1 MPTPTGSSAWRYS
14 ALSGDKNVDSL
25 ISGTQWTNT
34 PVTYSFAGFGSYWST
49 DSSSGYGA
57 STGNGE
63 PWNDSYALSASD
75 MVAVRQAFA
84 AWSAVAQIRFS
95 EVLESQTRVG
105 DIRLAYS
112 GSVTQQAHA
121 YYPGSSPKSGD
132 VWVNSNGTSATN
144 EWTAGSYYYMTAIHE
159 IGHAIGL
166 KHPFEGASQNS
177 TISSAAWDTRS
188 FTIMSYSA
196 RAGDSQTH
204 FSYEP
209 TTPMLLDILAVQ
221 HLYGANHG
229 WKPGNDVYRFDGA
242 SAYHQTIWDGGGID
256 TIAYNASVGGTID
269 LRDGQ
274 ASVLGTPVNIVSS
287 AGSVLDTVKNIWIAY
302 GTVIENAVGGSGND
316 DITGN
321 AAANILNGGG
331 GADTM
336 LGGAGNDTYVVDNA
350 GDRVY
355 ETTAVGGAINA
366 GGTDTVR
373 SSLSYTLGS
382 FVEKLV
388 LTGSN
393 AINGTGNALANTL
406 TGNAA
411 ANTLNGRGG
420 ADTLLGG
427 AGNDIYV
434 VDNAGDRVYETTAVG
449 GAINAGGTDT
459 VRSSLSYTLGSFVEK
474 LVLTGSNAINGTGN
488 ALANTLTGNA
498 AANILDGRGG
508 ADTLLGGAGN
518 DTYVVDN
525 AGDKVYETTTIGGA
539 VNSGGSDTVRSSV
552 TYTLGNFVEKLT
564 LTGLAAINGSGNALA
579 NALVGNGAANILR
592 GANGN
597 DVLVGGAGADTLY
610 GGAHNDLLRGGAGS
624 DVLFGG
630 AGSDIFRFDTALST
644 STVKNVDWI
653 RDFDPAQDTIQLE
666 NSIFT
671 RFGTGTTGPI
681 SPALFRANTTGLA
694 QDGNDYLIYETD
706 TGKLFYDAN
715 GSAAGGSVQIAL
727 LQANLALS
735 SADYALV

>member
-14 ALSGDKNVDSL
+14 ALSGDENVDSL

-420 ADTLLGG
+420 
-427 AGNDIYV
+427 
-434 VDNAGDRVYETTAVG
+434 
-449 GAINAGGTDT
+449 
-459 VRSSLSYTLGSFVEK
+459 S
-474 LVLTGSNAINGTGN
+474 
-488 ALANTLTGNA
+488 
-498 AANILDGRGG
+498 
-508 ADTLLGGAGN
+508 DTLLGGAGN

-539 VNSGGSDTVRSSV
+539 VNAGGSDTVRSSV

>member
-411 ANTLNGRGG
+411 AN
-420 ADTLLGG
+420 
-427 AGNDIYV
+427 
-434 VDNAGDRVYETTAVG
+434 
-449 GAINAGGTDT
+449 
-459 VRSSLSYTLGSFVEK
+459 
-474 LVLTGSNAINGTGN
+474 
-488 ALANTLTGNA
+488 
-498 AANILDGRGG
+498 ILDGRGG

>member
-221 HLYGANHG
+221 HLYGANHA

-336 LGGAGNDTYVVDNA
+336 
-350 GDRVY
+350 
-355 ETTAVGGAINA
+355 
-366 GGTDTVR
+366 
-373 SSLSYTLGS
+373 
-382 FVEKLV
+382 
-388 LTGSN
+388 
-393 AINGTGNALANTL
+393 
-406 TGNAA
+406 
-411 ANTLNGRGG
+411 
-420 ADTLLGG
+420 
-427 AGNDIYV
+427 
-434 VDNAGDRVYETTAVG
+434 
-449 GAINAGGTDT
+449 
-459 VRSSLSYTLGSFVEK
+459 
-474 LVLTGSNAINGTGN
+474 
-488 ALANTLTGNA
+488 
-498 AANILDGRGG
+498 
-508 ADTLLGGAGN
+508 LGGAGN

>member
-350 GDRVY
+350 GD
-355 ETTAVGGAINA
+355 
-366 GGTDTVR
+366 
-373 SSLSYTLGS
+373 
-382 FVEKLV
+382 
-388 LTGSN
+388 
-393 AINGTGNALANTL
+393 
-406 TGNAA
+406 
-411 ANTLNGRGG
+411 
-420 ADTLLGG
+420 
-427 AGNDIYV
+427 
-434 VDNAGDRVYETTAVG
+434 
-449 GAINAGGTDT
+449 
-459 VRSSLSYTLGSFVEK
+459 
-474 LVLTGSNAINGTGN
+474 
-488 ALANTLTGNA
+488 
-498 AANILDGRGG
+498 
-508 ADTLLGGAGN
+508 
-518 DTYVVDN
+518 
-525 AGDKVYETTTIGGA
+525 KVYETTTIGGA